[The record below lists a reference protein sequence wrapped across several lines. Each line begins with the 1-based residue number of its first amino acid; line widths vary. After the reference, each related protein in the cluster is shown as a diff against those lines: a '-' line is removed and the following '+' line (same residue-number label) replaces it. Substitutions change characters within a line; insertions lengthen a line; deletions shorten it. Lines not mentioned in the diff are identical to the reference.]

1 MPSSRHPY
9 SPLSKPATRM
19 LSPFFSKSIRSNN
32 REKERQRATVGEEI
46 SHAALPPPS
55 SSPRLTVSH
64 ATVTSHL
71 AAVSRSRPVLVTAAH
86 PHHRRLRCPCQ
97 AAEPAS
103 LPRHHASPSNQ
114 PTATTVTEKT
124 HRRGAELE
132 SRRCRPLGFKLR
144 RCHRQEGEDAS
155 WRSKMSPS
163 ASVVLV
169 R

>member
-1 MPSSRHPY
+1 MHSSRHPY

-32 REKERQRATVGEEI
+32 REKERQRAMVGEEI
-46 SHAALPPPS
+46 SHAALPLPS
-55 SSPRLTVSH
+55 SSPRLTVSR
-64 ATVTSHL
+64 ATVAGHL

-86 PHHRRLRCPCQ
+86 PHHRRLRCPRQ
-97 AAEPAS
+97 ATEPAS
-103 LPRHHASPSNQ
+103 LPRHHVSPSNQ
-114 PTATTVTEKT
+114 PAATTVTEKRR
-124 HRRGAELE
+124 RRGAELE
-132 SRRCRPLGFKLR
+132 SRRRRPWGLELR
-144 RCHRQEGEDAS
+144 RCHQQEGEDAS